1 MISKNECMA
10 MKVIFLK
17 FPFRVKLGFIR
28 KQNLA
33 VSTPVE
39 QLDTKCM
46 ISKNMYV
53 ATLSTV
59 GSG

>member
-1 MISKNECMA
+1 
-10 MKVIFLK
+10 MKVVLLK
-17 FPFRVKLGFIR
+17 FPFRVKFGFIL

-39 QLDTKCM
+39 QLHTKCM

-53 ATLSTV
+53 ATLRPV
-59 GSG
+59 GSGQHLDG